1 MCQLKTEVTQQINIV
16 HYLFADRPVPVN
28 MVKISRYMGAFLLCS
43 AFMYD
48 YDMITVRIL

>member
-1 MCQLKTEVTQQINIV
+1 MCQLQIEVTQQINIV
-16 HYLFADRPVPVN
+16 HLFADRPVAVN
-28 MVKISRYMGAFLLCS
+28 MAKNSRYMGAFLLCS